1 MKEGHMNRKAL
12 ILMVVM
18 VCVALGVG
26 AFGCAGQK
34 QMIVTAP
41 TKILPVSVEV
51 TSIERLNAIPA
62 KPPYQATDVIVFRVN
77 FRLTNP
83 NNVLA
88 KVDDF
93 YYEAKAEDG
102 TPDKTLLLTSSMPVT
117 VIPAG
122 GEIVWSWTEPY
133 IFAVMRASYLYRGV
147 GGEEGVP
154 GVMKKVEEFWTDLGA
169 DKRKFFIDGNITYS
183 FPDSPGLGTV
193 RNQFKTE
200 FTVPI
205 L

>member
-1 MKEGHMNRKAL
+1 MKIKEGDMNRKAL
-12 ILMVVM
+12 ILLVGVL
-18 VCVALGVG
+18 CVSLVLGV
-26 AFGCAGQK
+26 FGCAGLKPAASKIQP
-34 QMIVTAP
+34 VT
-41 TKILPVSVEV
+41 VELTGV
-51 TSIERLNAIPA
+51 DRLNATAA
-62 KPPYQATDVIVFRVN
+62 KPPYQATDVLVFRVN
-77 FRLTNP
+77 FKLTNP

-93 YYEAKAEDG
+93 YFETKAEDG
-102 TPDKTLLLTSSMPVT
+102 TPDKTLLLTSSMSAT

-169 DKRKFFIDGNITYS
+169 DKRKFFIDGNITTS
-183 FPDSPGLGTV
+183 LPDSPSLGTV

-200 FTVPI
+200 FTIPK

>member
-154 GVMKKVEEFWTDLGA
+154 GVMKKVDEFWTDLGA
-169 DKRKFFIDGNITYS
+169 DKRKFFIDGNITTS
-183 FPDSPGLGTV
+183 LPDFPNLGTV

-200 FTVPI
+200 FSIPK

>member
-1 MKEGHMNRKAL
+1 MKRKAFL
-12 ILMVVM
+12 WVM
-18 VCVALGVG
+18 VLVIGVCVI
-26 AFGCAGQK
+26 GCAGMK
-34 QMIVTAP
+34 PAP
-41 TKILPVSVEV
+41 DKMAPVKVSLDGV
-51 TSIERLNAIPA
+51 ERLNAIAA

-93 YYEAKAEDG
+93 YFEVKAEDG
-102 TPDKTLLLTSSMPVT
+102 TPDKTLLLTSSMPVA

-147 GGEEGVP
+147 GGGEGVP

-169 DKRKFFIDGNITYS
+169 DKRKFFIDGNITTS
-183 FPDSPGLGTV
+183 LPDSPSLGTV

-200 FTVPI
+200 FAVPG

>member
-1 MKEGHMNRKAL
+1 MKIKEGNMNRKAL
-12 ILMVVM
+12 ILLVGVL
-18 VCVALGVG
+18 CVSLVLGV
-26 AFGCAGQK
+26 FGCAGLQPAASK
-34 QMIVTAP
+34 IQPVT
-41 TKILPVSVEV
+41 VELAGV
-51 TSIERLNAIPA
+51 ERLNATAA

-93 YYEAKAEDG
+93 YFEAKAEDG
-102 TPDKTLLLTSSMPVT
+102 TPDKTLLLTSSMPAT

-169 DKRKFFIDGNITYS
+169 DKRKFFVDGNITTS
-183 FPDSPGLGTV
+183 LPDSPSLGTV

-200 FTVPI
+200 FGIPK

>member
-1 MKEGHMNRKAL
+1 MKRKAFL
-12 ILMVVM
+12 WVM
-18 VCVALGVG
+18 VLVIGVCVL
-26 AFGCAGQK
+26 GCAGMK
-34 QMIVTAP
+34 PAP
-41 TKILPVSVEV
+41 DKMAPVKVSLDGVD
-51 TSIERLNAIPA
+51 RLNATAA

-93 YYEAKAEDG
+93 YFEVKAEDG
-102 TPDKTLLLTSSMPVT
+102 TPDKTLLLTSSMPAT

-133 IFAVMRASYLYRGV
+133 VFSMMRASYLYRGV

-154 GVMKKVEEFWTDLGA
+154 GVMKKVDEFWTDLGA
-169 DKRKFFIDGNITYS
+169 DKRKFFIDGNITTS
-183 FPDSPGLGTV
+183 LPDSPSLGTV

-200 FTVPI
+200 FAMPK

>member
-1 MKEGHMNRKAL
+1 MERKAFL
-12 ILMVVM
+12 WLMVLVI
-18 VCVALGVG
+18 GVWL
-26 AFGCAGQK
+26 FGCAGQT
-34 QMIVTAP
+34 MMTTAAP
-41 TKILPVSVEV
+41 AKIQPVSVEV
-51 TSIERLNAIPA
+51 MSVERLNAIAA

-77 FRLTNP
+77 FKLTNP

-93 YYEAKAEDG
+93 FFEAKAEDG
-102 TPDKTLLLTSSMPVT
+102 TPDKTILLTSSMPAS

-122 GEIVWSWTEPY
+122 GETLWSWTEPY

-154 GVMKKVEEFWTDLGA
+154 GVMKKVDEFWTDLGA
-169 DKRKFFIDGNITYS
+169 DKREFFIDGNITYS
-183 FPDSPGLGTV
+183 LPDFPGLGAV

-200 FTVPI
+200 FSIPK

>member
-1 MKEGHMNRKAL
+1 MKRVFIFWM
-12 ILMVVM
+12 IM
-18 VCVALGVG
+18 VCLVSLI
-26 AFGCAGQK
+26 GCAGMK
-34 QMIVTAP
+34 P
-41 TKILPVSVEV
+41 SPSKIQPVSVELAGV
-51 TSIERLNAIPA
+51 DRLNATVA
-62 KPPYQATDVIVFRVN
+62 KPLYQPTDVIVFRVN

-93 YYEAKAEDG
+93 YFEAKAEDG
-102 TPDKTLLLTSSMPVT
+102 TPDKTLLLTSSMPAT
-117 VIPAG
+117 LIPAG

-200 FTVPI
+200 FTVPT